1 MGCFRP
7 SKSTRMVDGP
17 FLRKM
22 TPLPFLSLGQ
32 RSFPRTERRTRMP
45 WRISMSSLF
54 IGPPRWIELEQSRL
68 RKKISGQPDVI
79 VSSRTNAK
87 FPIVVSRMYAGDD
100 PMAPALMPGFF
111 VLGRPPSNRQ
121 VPRAYCAHAK
131 GRRSMPALFCGISA
145 DRACLYER

>member
-121 VPRAYCAHAK
+121 VRRAYCAHAK
-131 GRRSMPALFCGISA
+131 GRPSMPALFCGISA